1 MIKTQHSFILSGTV
15 HLGNAFSKLP
25 KGLVHLNL
33 SHCGLTSKGVN
44 QLAHALTLNKVMPST
59 LSYLNLSGN
68 NLKEE
73 INVSVRYYFK
83 RFEFR
88 ILNSV
93 YLLQN
98 LCNFLAQPNA
108 LTHLDISNTDFVL
121 ESLFGALLRGCA
133 TNLAH
138 LNVSRNYFNM
148 KKNKEVP
155 PSFKQFFTST
165 LSLKYLNMSYCK
177 LPLEALK

>member
-1 MIKTQHSFILSGTV
+1 
-15 HLGNAFSKLP
+15 
-25 KGLVHLNL
+25 
-33 SHCGLTSKGVN
+33 
-44 QLAHALTLNKVMPST
+44 MPST

-73 INVSVRYYFK
+73 INVSNCFRKVSK
-83 RFEFR
+83 RIVFI
-88 ILNSV
+88 ILFFLFS
-93 YLLQN
+93 QN

-108 LTHLDISNTDFVL
+108 LTHLDISSTDFVL